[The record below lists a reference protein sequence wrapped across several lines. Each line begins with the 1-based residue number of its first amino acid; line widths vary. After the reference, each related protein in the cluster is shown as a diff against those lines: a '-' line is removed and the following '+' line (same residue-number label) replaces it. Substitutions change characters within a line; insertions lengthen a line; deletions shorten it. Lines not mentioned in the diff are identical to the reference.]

1 MNRSFLLFLTLV
13 SFFLFSQCSSDPQRK
28 SFVEEEALE
37 MNGEENEDGIRLAQE
52 QEFEMTKDVS
62 LGYIPVNRL
71 IRATEELKAA
81 RRNNLIAARVNALS
95 WTERGPN
102 SDAIGA
108 TNGNTRGTQP
118 ASDAVTSGR
127 MRAIWVDLT
136 SSTTIWA
143 GGVAGGLWKS
153 TNIASTSSAVWS
165 PVNDFL
171 GNLSIASICQDPSNT
186 NIMYFGTGEKTFNT
200 DAVRGGGVWKSTDH
214 GVTWNLLGNTTG
226 FTNVSKVLCD
236 AAGNIYVATI
246 GTNGIQRSNDGG
258 GTWTNITP
266 TGLTTYVTEMKLSS
280 TGRLHIVCGYQ
291 NTGTSGYRFTDA
303 ASTVAAGTWT
313 SPTTTFPTAYNS
325 ELAVAG
331 TTLYALPSNVSDLT
345 PTIYKSTDGGDNWA
359 ATATSPPGTAVEPT
373 INGGQGWYDLAI
385 GVDPA
390 NANNVIAGG
399 LNFYRSVDGGATW
412 SQITRWVGTAFSYVH
427 ADHHTVTWNGSQV
440 LVGTDGGIFYS
451 NDNGTTFTDRNDGLR
466 LKQFY
471 SCAIHPSLTNYF
483 LAGAQDNGVHQLN
496 GAGLTSSVEVT
507 GGDGAFVHIDQ
518 DQPQYQ
524 FGSYVRGQYRRS
536 TDGGASWSSVTYS
549 TTIGQFINPTD
560 YDDIGNK
567 MYTSAAAGQYVRW
580 ENPQTGSTFTPIAI
594 AAFNASTVRSV
605 TVSPYTA
612 NRVFFGTAGGRIV
625 KVDNADQAAPTATN
639 ITQAGMSATI
649 VSSIAVG
656 TNDNNLLATFSNYG
670 SIHIWVTTNGGTSWT
685 NISGSGLPDIPVRWA
700 MFYPEDNTKAIL
712 ATEMGIY
719 ETDLINGV
727 STVWVQ
733 NAGFPTVKTNMLQYR
748 KSDGTI
754 LAATH
759 GRGLWTAT
767 IPLSPYIRFESA
779 LSLKTEATA
788 TASSCRN
795 YTDYTVNMNIDA
807 APAGAATVTL
817 SIAGGA
823 TATQGIDYDFTTNGN
838 FAAPSNVLTF
848 ANGSVTPQPITV
860 RVYNDAETESTES
873 FTFNY
878 VVSGVTT
885 ASAAPSSLSH
895 TFTITDNDAAP
906 IPAFSGNF
914 LIGVNNTTVTTQ
926 SPFRSNLQKFRIQL
940 LYTAAEL
947 QAAGILTASGLT
959 SMTMRVTT
967 KNSTQAYN
975 GFTISLANT
984 SAGNLSTGFISPAF
998 TQVFTGNY
1006 SSVVGDNLFTFSTPF
1021 AWDGISNVLV
1031 NICFDNAP
1039 GAADVSADVTEATS
1053 APLGAGVRASTYS
1066 SSVAGAGCSLAA
1078 AFVSD
1083 ARVTATFAASGG
1095 TQIETALNSNR
1106 SEYAGNNGTY
1116 YFYNGSTIL
1125 SNITAASAN
1134 LGCVSSNIFE
1144 AGTTWSSFNSGQRS
1158 QKVFEIIPTTNSGAS
1173 YTVGLYFTAAE
1184 LAGKIPSGLKIAK
1197 TNAASIA
1204 AANGTNTTTAVTSFA
1219 AFGAGY
1225 LFTASFTG
1233 FSKFFLVDNNVVLPV
1248 ELISFNGALNNQQ
1261 YSQLHWRTVNQ
1272 VNLSNFE
1279 VQRSYD
1285 GIHFTKVG
1293 TVNAL
1298 QNSSALQDYDFADAV
1313 IAKAVNFYRL
1323 KMNDVDGKSSLST
1336 VIQIKNNQL
1345 QKFAELSQNPV
1356 TDQISFRLNNRDK
1369 ENVTVQLFSS
1379 TGQLVVKLNMGKVD
1393 GNVIVPFNI
1402 SRLPGGVYTLGITA
1416 GNKTE
1421 SLRVIKQ

>member
-1 MNRSFLLFLTLV
+1 MHPRILPVLILISGFLLT
-13 SFFLFSQCSSDPQRK
+13 QCSTDSSRSVVAED
-28 SFVEEEALE
+28 VAIE
-37 MNGEENEDGIRLAQE
+37 MDNEENEDGIRLAQE

-62 LGYIPVNRL
+62 LGYIPVDRL
-71 IRATEELKAA
+71 IRANEELKAA
-81 RRNNLIAARVNALS
+81 RKNNTVAARVNALS

-102 SDAIGA
+102 TDAIGPS
-108 TNGNTRGTQP
+108 NGNTRGTQP

-186 NIMYFGTGEKTFNT
+186 DIMYFGTGEKTFNV

-226 FTNVSKVLCD
+226 FTNVSKVICD

-246 GTNGIQRSNDGG
+246 GANGIQRSNDGG
-258 GTWTNITP
+258 VTWTNITP
-266 TGLTTYVTEMKLSS
+266 TGLTTYVTEMRISS

-291 NTGTSGYRFTDA
+291 NNGTSGYRFTDA
-303 ASTVAAGTWT
+303 SSTVAAGTWI

-345 PTIYKSTDGGDNWA
+345 PTIYKSTDGGNNWV
-359 ATATSPPGTAVEPT
+359 ATATSPPGTGAEPT

-390 NANNVIAGG
+390 NADNVIAGG
-399 LNFYRSVDGGATW
+399 LNFYRSADGGITW
-412 SQITRWVGTAFSYVH
+412 TQISRWVGTIFNYVH
-427 ADHHTVTWNGSQV
+427 ADHHTVVWNGSQV
-440 LVGTDGGIFYS
+440 LLGTDGGLFYS
-451 NDNGTTFTDRNDGLR
+451 NDNGVTYTDRNDGLR

-518 DQPQYQ
+518 DEPQYQ
-524 FGSYVRGQYRRS
+524 FGSFVFGQYRRS
-536 TDGGASWSSVTYS
+536 INGGASWSSVNYS
-549 TTIGQFINPTD
+549 ASIGQFINPTD
-560 YDDIGNK
+560 YDDAGNK
-567 MYTSAAAGQYVRW
+567 MYTSAATGQYVRW
-580 ENPQTGSTFTPIAI
+580 DNPQTGSTFTPITI
-594 AAFNASTVRSV
+594 AAFGANTVRSI

-612 NRVFFGTAGGRIV
+612 NRVFFGTAGGRV
-625 KVDNADQAAPTATN
+625 VRVDNADLASPTATN
-639 ITQAGMSATI
+639 ITQAGMSAST

-670 SIHIWVTTNGGTSWT
+670 SIHIWVTTNAGTSWT
-685 NISGSGLPDIPVRWA
+685 NISGTGLPDIPVRWA

-719 ETDLINGV
+719 ETDLINGA

-733 NAGFPTVKTNMLQYR
+733 NAGFPSVKTNMLQYR

-754 LAATH
+754 LASTH
-759 GRGLWTAT
+759 GRGLWTST
-767 IPLSPYIRFESA
+767 IPLSPYIRFA
-779 LSLKTEATA
+779 AAFNTKAEAT
-788 TASSCRN
+788 TGSSACRN

-807 APAGAATVTL
+807 APTGAATVTL
-817 SIAGGA
+817 SVAGGP

-848 ANGSVTPQPITV
+848 ANGSTTPQPITV

-873 FTFNY
+873 FTVNY
-878 VVSGVTT
+878 VVSGATN
-885 ASAAPSSLSH
+885 ALAAPSSPSH
-895 TFTITDNDAAP
+895 VFTITDNDVAP
-906 IPAFSGNF
+906 VPGGSPIGATIGTA
-914 LIGVNNTTVTTQ
+914 GVNLSQ
-926 SPFRSNLQKFRIQL
+926 PFRSEF
-940 LYTAAEL
+940 
-947 QAAGILTASGLT
+947 
-959 SMTMRVTT
+959 
-967 KNSTQAYN
+967 
-975 GFTISLANT
+975 
-984 SAGNLSTGFISPAF
+984 
-998 TQVFTGNY
+998 
-1006 SSVVGDNLFTFSTPF
+1006 
-1021 AWDGISNVLV
+1021 
-1031 NICFDNAP
+1031 
-1039 GAADVSADVTEATS
+1039 
-1053 APLGAGVRASTYS
+1053 
-1066 SSVAGAGCSLAA
+1066 
-1078 AFVSD
+1078 SD
-1083 ARVTATFAASGG
+1083 ARTQIIYLASELTAAGFSAGTINSIAFNVITKVSTGPFSNFTVKLKNTSTSTLTGGAFEAGATTVFLPQNFTTVAGLNTISPLSAFVWDGTSNLLVDICYDNITSTSTSGTNDLIAGTSGGNACHFARENVNPGCGLATATNIFTGG
-1095 TQIETALNSNR
+1095 AKPDITLNISPTGNTIETVLNNNR

-1116 YFYNGSTIL
+1116 YFYNGSNIL
-1125 SNITAASAN
+1125 NNITGASAN

-1158 QKVFEIIPTTNSGAS
+1158 QKVFEIIPTTNSGAT

-1184 LAGKIPSGLKIAK
+1184 LAGKIPAGLKIAK
-1197 TNAASIA
+1197 TNAATIA
-1204 AANGTNTTTAVTSFA
+1204 AANGTNTTTAVTSFT
-1219 AFGAGY
+1219 AFGTGY

-1248 ELISFNGALNNQQ
+1248 ELISFSGSLNNQQ
-1261 YSQLHWRTVNQ
+1261 KSQLQWRTSNQ
-1272 VNLSNFE
+1272 VNLGNFE
-1279 VQRSYD
+1279 IQRSYD
-1285 GIHFTKVG
+1285 GIHFNKVA

-1298 QNSSALQDYDFADAV
+1298 QNTSAIQDYDFTDPA

-1323 KMNDVDGKSSLST
+1323 KMNDVDGKYALST
-1336 VIQIKNNQL
+1336 IIQIKNNQV

-1369 ENVTVQLFSS
+1369 ENVTVQLFS
-1379 TGQLVVKLNMGKVD
+1379 TNGQLVVKLNMGKAD
-1393 GNVIVPFNI
+1393 GNVIMPFSI
-1402 SRLPGGVYTLGITA
+1402 SKLPGGVYTLRITA
-1416 GNKTE
+1416 GTKAE
-1421 SLRVIKQ
+1421 VLRVIKQ